1 MLLMAGPRLLYKV
14 YSMKNLFIAFVCLFA
29 SLSMVAQGNV
39 AVLGADT
46 VIVANDSLA
55 IQNDTLAAVVGDSL
69 MQAGDTLPEFT
80 ETVENED
87 TVPVMVAD
95 SQMVTVS
102 DSAVRDFFLSR
113 LDSLVAHYDTL
124 NVDMSNVDGVER
136 TNPTFVR
143 LFMRPTLYRS
153 VLGQNYFSD
162 INFSD
167 NSTDSQLAVDSK
179 RSQIIDGLLLD
190 LYKNNPSRVWATEDE
205 IRKEKSVDNT
215 KNQQVAGITMT
226 VIQPIAMPENLT
238 GDLKTKVVKPNYW
251 RTSGAFG
258 INYTQHFYSD
268 NWRSGGENTKNML
281 VNMEF
286 KLNYDDKKKIK
297 FENHLEAKLG
307 FYTAPSDTLH
317 SVKTNQDLLR
327 FTSKLGY
334 KGWKDIYYSV
344 KAQVWTQFMPY
355 YDANKA
361 DFRSNFMAPFNANF
375 SFGIDYKPKISK
387 GTLSVYLAPLSAY
400 NYRFVRYG
408 HLAVAH
414 YGIRN
419 GRHHYEDFGT
429 ILEVNSTLQLLK
441 NFTWKSRLYY
451 YTTYKRVEHDWEN
464 TLSFSFNKYI
474 SASMFIHTRFDDKAR
489 SQYSDDYGYWQLYH
503 NMMLGLT
510 YTW

>member
-1 MLLMAGPRLLYKV
+1 
-14 YSMKNLFIAFVCLFA
+14 
-29 SLSMVAQGNV
+29 
-39 AVLGADT
+39 
-46 VIVANDSLA
+46 
-55 IQNDTLAAVVGDSL
+55 
-69 MQAGDTLPEFT
+69 
-80 ETVENED
+80 
-87 TVPVMVAD
+87 
-95 SQMVTVS
+95 
-102 DSAVRDFFLSR
+102 
-113 LDSLVAHYDTL
+113 
-124 NVDMSNVDGVER
+124 
-136 TNPTFVR
+136 
-143 LFMRPTLYRS
+143 
-153 VLGQNYFSD
+153 
-162 INFSD
+162 
-167 NSTDSQLAVDSK
+167 LAVDSK

-215 KNQQVAGITMT
+215 KDQQVAGITMT